1 MVDVIQIIAAVIP
14 LIVIIYAVISS
25 LRIVRPTEKGL
36 VERLGKYHRFVQG
49 GLTFLV
55 PFVDRIIK
63 VNITERMT
71 PVQRQDVITKD
82 KVFMGVDAVVF
93 YKIKLDEASVKA
105 SQYYVANFAA
115 QIDTLARTVLRD
127 IIGGMDMAIANT
139 SRPIINE
146 KLKEALDEQTECW
159 GIEIIRAEIK
169 DLEPPKELILSME
182 SVLKADN
189 DRQAAE
195 KTAIAQATLA
205 SGQKNAAIQVAEGQ
219 KQAAILQAE
228 GQKTATVTIAEGDA
242 QATKLRNE
250 ALTTYFKDSAIVFKQ
265 LDTITASLQNNT
277 KIIVPEG
284 KAISLILNEQE
295 NLSKA
300 TIIPITQPQQQKN
313 TKQM

>member
-1 MVDVIQIIAAVIP
+1 MSAIEIIAIVIP
-14 LIVIIYAVISS
+14 LVIIIYAAISS
-25 LRIVRPTEKGL
+25 LRIVRPVEKGL
-36 VERLGKYHRFVQG
+36 VERLGRYQRFVQG
-49 GLTFLV
+49 GITFLV

-93 YKIKLDEASVKA
+93 YKIKPDETSVKA
-105 SQYYVANFAA
+105 SQYNVANFAD

-139 SRPIINE
+139 SRPVINAS
-146 KLKEALDEQTECW
+146 LKTALDEQTEKW

-169 DLEPPKELILSME
+169 DLEPPKELIISME

-205 SGQKNAAIQVAEGQ
+205 SGEKNAAIQVAEGQ

-228 GQKTATVTIAEGDA
+228 GQKTATIAIAEGDA

-250 ALTTYFKDSAIVFKQ
+250 ALTTYFKDSAVVFKQ
-265 LDTITASLQNNT
+265 LETIATALENNT

-313 TKQM
+313 SKQM